1 MTTSERL
8 DYIRGEIVALKS
20 LLRDTDYS
28 SNKLVENLSDC
39 DTLEEV
45 FAACQA
51 HHERYGEVIAKRR
64 AWRQKINDLEA
75 EEEEIVGQIAAEE
88 AAATVEQP
96 EEPEPEEIPEVEI
109 NPPEIEE
116 VPVTEEE
123 TEIIVDENPEEPE
136 EDTEEDPAPE
146 TDGE

>member
-8 DYIRGEIVALKS
+8 DYIRGEITALKS

-39 DTLEEV
+39 ETMEEV
-45 FAACQA
+45 FSACQA
-51 HHERYGEVIAKRR
+51 HHNRYADVIASRR
-64 AWRQKINDLEA
+64 EWRKKINELEA
-75 EEEEIVGQIAAEE
+75 EEEEIIGQLEAEE
-88 AAATVEQP
+88 AAAAEHP
-96 EEPEPEEIPEVEI
+96 EETSDAEEIPEVEEI
-109 NPPEIEE
+109 ELPEIEE

-123 TEIIVDENPEEPE
+123 TEVIVDAEPE
-136 EDTEEDPAPE
+136 ETEEDPAPE

>member
-75 EEEEIVGQIAAEE
+75 EE
-88 AAATVEQP
+88 QP